1 MAAEFEQL
9 TNTSIEQKLLDAQH
23 KAAILFKEV
32 EDRNVIA
39 AGRSEKE
46 VNTDIFNLAFEL
58 FGIKKYWHKRIVRAG
73 KNTLYPYKEN
83 PPNLTVREND
93 IVFLDFG
100 PVFEDWE
107 ADFGRTYVIGS
118 DPSMLK
124 IQADI
129 RGAFGEGKSYFN
141 EHRDITAAELYF
153 YIQSLSKKYGW
164 DLGGRHCGHLI
175 GQFPHEK
182 IEDHDII
189 SYIHPENNRKL
200 REPDSNGKIWHWIL
214 EVHFIDNQKE
224 IGGFTEELLTL

>member
-1 MAAEFEQL
+1 MSLTLDQL
-9 TNTSIEQKLLDAQH
+9 INTPIEQKLLDAQH

-32 EDRNVIA
+32 EYRNIIA
-39 AGRSEKE
+39 IRRSEKE
-46 VNTDIFNLAFEL
+46 INTNIFNLAFEL

-73 KNTLYPYKEN
+73 KNTLHPYKEN

-107 ADFGRTYVIGS
+107 ADFGRTYVVGN
-118 DPSMLK
+118 DASMLK

-129 RGAFGEGKSYFN
+129 MSAFDEGKAYFN
-141 EHRDITAAELYF
+141 SHSEITAAELYF

-164 DLGGRHCGHLI
+164 GLGGRHCGHLI

-189 SYIHPENNRKL
+189 SYIHPKNNRKL
-200 REPDSNGKIWHWIL
+200 RDTDSNGKVCHWIL
-214 EVHFIDNQKE
+214 EVHFIDNEKE